1 MKIMPFALAAT
12 LLAVSCVPPSAA
24 APRAEAEGGT
34 PKAESAPA
42 ADPAPAVASP
52 VAPAAAADP
61 GIAALQGIGLA
72 VFPEPQAL
80 PPLEVPTPDGKT
92 LRLVDYAGKYVF
104 LNFWATWC
112 PPCKAEM
119 PSMER
124 LFAALDGN
132 DFGIM
137 AISVGEKTETVRKF
151 MSENKYTFPIGMD
164 SDGSLGAM
172 FAGRG
177 IPTTYILDR
186 KGRAIAGV
194 IGGREWDDP
203 ETVAAFKLLLS
214 GKE

>member
-1 MKIMPFALAAT
+1 MKPTLFALAAT
-12 LLAVSCVPPSAA
+12 LFIVSCVPPSGA
-24 APRAEAEGGT
+24 APRAETDSKKVTSAPGAG
-34 PKAESAPA
+34 PAPA
-42 ADPAPAVASP
+42 ASATSAPEAELDPG
-52 VAPAAAADP
+52 AAA
-61 GIAALQGIGLA
+61 LKGIGLA

-124 LFAALDGN
+124 LFAALDGQ

-137 AISVGEKTETVRKF
+137 AISVGEKTETVQKF
-151 MSENKYTFPIGMD
+151 LAENKYTFPIGLD
-164 SDGSLGAM
+164 NDGSLGAM

-194 IGGREWDDP
+194 IGGREWDDA
-203 ETVAAFKLLLS
+203 ETIAAFKTLMS